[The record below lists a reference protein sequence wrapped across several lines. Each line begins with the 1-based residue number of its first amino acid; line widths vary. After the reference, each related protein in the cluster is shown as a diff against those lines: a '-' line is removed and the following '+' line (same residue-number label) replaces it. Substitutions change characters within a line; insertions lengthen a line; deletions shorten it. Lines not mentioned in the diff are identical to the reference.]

1 MKLLSL
7 YSNEEH
13 IFPRIDFFEG
23 FNVVFARVSDATKL
37 ELDAH
42 NLGKTFLA
50 SVINFALLAHVG
62 PSHPFKAVPDR
73 FANFVFYLDLL
84 TNDGQYVTIRRSTT
98 GRSVVALHIANT
110 RPEADLRGEF
120 TAWTHEGLSADR
132 APELLDQLLD
142 LAVVAPYAF
151 RKVVGYF
158 LTKQGDYQD
167 IFRIAKYA
175 RGKDRDSK
183 PIIARM

>member
-23 FNVVFARVSDATKL
+23 FNVVFARGSDATNP

-50 SVINFALLAHVG
+50 SVINFGLLAHGG

-73 FANFVFYLDLL
+73 FANFAFYLHLL
-84 TNDGQYVTIRRSTT
+84 TNDGQYALIRRSPT
-98 GRSVVALHIANT
+98 G
-110 RPEADLRGEF
+110 
-120 TAWTHEGLSADR
+120 
-132 APELLDQLLD
+132 
-142 LAVVAPYAF
+142 
-151 RKVVGYF
+151 
-158 LTKQGDYQD
+158 
-167 IFRIAKYA
+167 A
-175 RGKDRDSK
+175 R
-183 PIIARM
+183 